1 VGAGL
6 KMPRQPSSL
15 RDFIYAN
22 LPYLLLIGLALPLL
36 LTEREIGLDLASRI
50 SVRERPGLLLGLATQ
65 RLLALLILLFAAW
78 KILARPRR

>member
-1 VGAGL
+1 
-6 KMPRQPSSL
+6 MPRQPSSL
-15 RDFIYAN
+15 RGFIYAN

-50 SVRERPGLLLGLATQ
+50 SVRERPGLLLDLTTQ